1 MSVNE
6 KAVRLPGMPVQ
17 VAAARRFVAEA
28 LGDGHPCRA
37 DAMLLTSETGTN
49 AIAHS
54 SSGRPGG
61 SFLLTVRW
69 TDEWARVAL
78 ADQGAAGAPCLRRA
92 GLGES
97 SGRGLA
103 LLDGLAERWGFSRC
117 SSGATEVWFVVI

>member
-1 MSVNE
+1 LNVGE
-6 KAVRLPGMPVQ
+6 KAVRLPGLPAQ
-17 VAAARRFVAEA
+17 VAVARRFVAEA

-69 TDEWARVAL
+69 TDGWVRVAI

-92 GLGES
+92 GPGEP
-97 SGRGLA
+97 SGRGIA
-103 LLDGLAERWGFSRC
+103 LLDGLAVTPRSGSTSGPARVSRWR
-117 SSGATEVWFVVI
+117 VR